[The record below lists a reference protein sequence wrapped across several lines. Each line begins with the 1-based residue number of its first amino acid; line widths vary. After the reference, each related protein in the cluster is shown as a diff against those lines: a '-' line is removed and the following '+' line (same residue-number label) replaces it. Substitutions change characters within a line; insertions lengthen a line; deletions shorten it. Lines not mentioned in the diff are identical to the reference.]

1 MQMKS
6 HFPLTNRRSRWV
18 KTGAIALCFAVVPA
32 LALTACGDSE
42 SDSST
47 SSTMST
53 VVKTSSLG
61 KVKVS
66 GPLDEKPTIE
76 FKPAFA
82 GEKDEFKIIEAGTGP
97 EVASGD
103 RVTVNYVAVGG
114 SDGAELDTTWGAA
127 TQKITVGTSAVLPI
141 IDEAIIGQPV
151 GTRVLVSTDSTEANG
166 QWLLFVFDILDAKKL
181 PASAEGEAVVP
192 LPNMPAVTI
201 ENGVPTIAKPTG
213 DAPTTLV
220 VSVLIKGTGPVVAAG
235 QTVSMQY
242 TGIVWAT
249 GTVFD
254 SSWTSGAVDFP
265 IGSGQVIAGFD
276 EGIVGQTV
284 GSRVLVAIP
293 PDKGYGAEGN
303 AQAGIGGTDTLV
315 FVVDILDA
323 Y

>member
-1 MQMKS
+1 MKS
-6 HFPLTNRRSRWV
+6 RSHLNIRPARWV
-18 KTGAIALCFAVVPA
+18 TTGAIALCFAVVPA
-32 LALTACGDSE
+32 VALTACGDSN
-42 SDSST
+42 SDSSSSST
-47 SSTMST
+47 SSIA
-53 VVKTSSLG
+53 VKTSSLD
-61 KVKVS
+61 KVEVS
-66 GPLDEKPTIE
+66 GPLGEKPTVE

-82 GEKDEFKIIEAGTGP
+82 GEKDEFRVIEAGTGP
-97 EVASGD
+97 AVASGD

-114 SDGAELDTTWGAA
+114 SEGAELDTTWGGAP
-127 TQKITVGTSAVLPI
+127 QKITVGTSAVLPI
-141 IDEAIIGQPV
+141 IDEAMIGQPV
-151 GTRVLVSTDSTEANG
+151 GTRVLVSSDSTEANG
-166 QWLLFVFDILDAKKL
+166 QWILFVFDILDAKAL
-181 PASAEGEAVVP
+181 PATAEGEAIAP

-220 VSVLIKGTGPVVAAG
+220 VSQLIKGTGPVVAAG

-242 TGIVWAT
+242 TGIIWAS

-265 IGSGQVIAGFD
+265 VGSGQVIAGFD

-284 GSRVLVAIP
+284 GSRILIAIP

-303 AQAGIGGTDTLV
+303 TQAGITGTDTLV

>member
-1 MQMKS
+1 MKS
-6 HFPLTNRRSRWV
+6 RSPLHIRPARWV
-18 KTGAIALCFAVVPA
+18 TTGAIALCFAVVPA
-32 LALTACGDSE
+32 VALTACGDSNN
-42 SDSST
+42 DSSS
-47 SSTMST
+47 SST
-53 VVKTSSLG
+53 TSIDVNTRSLD
-61 KVKVS
+61 KVEVS
-66 GPLDEKPTIE
+66 GPLGEKPTVV
-76 FKPAFA
+76 FDPAFA
-82 GEKDEFKIIEAGTGP
+82 GEKDEFRVIEAGTGP
-97 EVASGD
+97 AVASGD

-114 SDGAELDTTWGAA
+114 DGVELDTTWGG
-127 TQKITVGTSAVLPI
+127 TPQKITVGTSTVLPI
-141 IDEAIIGQPV
+141 IDEAMIGQPV
-151 GTRVLVSTDSTEANG
+151 GTRILVSSDSTESNG
-166 QWLLFVFDILDAKKL
+166 QWILFVFDILDAKKL
-181 PASAEGEAVVP
+181 PATAEGEAIAP

-220 VSVLIKGTGPVVAAG
+220 VSQLIKGTGPVVAAG

-242 TGIVWAT
+242 TGIIWAS

-265 IGSGQVIAGFD
+265 VGSGQVIAGFD

-284 GSRVLVAIP
+284 GSRVLIAIP

-303 AQAGIGGTDTLV
+303 AQAGITGTDTLV

>member
-1 MQMKS
+1 MKS
-6 HFPLTNRRSRWV
+6 RSPLTNRPSRWV
-18 KTGAIALCFAVVPA
+18 KTGAIALCFAVIPA
-32 LALTACGDSE
+32 VALGACSDSE

-47 SSTMST
+47 SSTIST
-53 VVKTSSLG
+53 VVKTKSLD

-66 GPLDEKPTIE
+66 GPLDEKPTVE

-82 GEKDEFKIIEAGTGP
+82 GEEDEFRVIKAGTGP

-103 RVTVNYVAVGG
+103 RITVNYVAIGG
-114 SDGAELDTTWGAA
+114 SEGAELDTTWGAA
-127 TQKITVGTSAVLPI
+127 PQKITVGTSAVLPI

-166 QWLLFVFDILDAKKL
+166 QWLLFVFDILDTKAL
-181 PASAEGEAVVP
+181 PATAEGESIAP

-201 ENGVPTIAKPTG
+201 ENGVPTIAKPNG
-213 DAPTTLV
+213 DAPKTLI
-220 VSVLIKGTGPVVAAG
+220 VSVLIKGTGPVVTAG

-242 TGIVWAT
+242 TGIVWAS

-254 SSWTSGAVDFP
+254 SSWTSGSVDFP
-265 IGSGQVIAGFD
+265 VGSGQVIAGFD
-276 EGIVGQTV
+276 EGLVGQTV
-284 GSRVLVAIP
+284 GSRVLIAIP

-303 AQAGIGGTDTLV
+303 SQAGIAGTDTLV

>member
-1 MQMKS
+1 MKS
-6 HFPLTNRRSRWV
+6 QSPLTNRRSRWV
-18 KTGAIALCFAVVPA
+18 KTGAIALCFAVIPA

-53 VVKTSSLG
+53 VVNTSSLG

-82 GEKDEFKIIEAGTGP
+82 GEKDEFRIIEAGTGP

-127 TQKITVGTSAVLPI
+127 PQKITVGTSAVLPI

-166 QWLLFVFDILDAKKL
+166 QWLLFVFDIVDAKKL
-181 PASAEGEAVVP
+181 PASAEGEAVAP

-213 DAPTTLV
+213 DASTTLV

-303 AQAGIGGTDTLV
+303 AQAGIAGTDTLV

>member
-1 MQMKS
+1 MKS
-6 HFPLTNRRSRWV
+6 HSPLTNRRSRWV
-18 KTGAIALCFAVVPA
+18 KTGAIALCFAVIPA
-32 LALTACGDSE
+32 VALTACGDSN
-42 SDSST
+42 SDSSS
-47 SSTMST
+47 SSTGST
-53 VVKTSSLG
+53 TVKTSSLG

-66 GPLDEKPTIE
+66 GPLDEKPTID

-82 GEKDEFKIIEAGTGP
+82 GEKDEFRIIEAGTGP

-127 TQKITVGTSAVLPI
+127 PQKITVGTKAVLPI
-141 IDEAIIGQPV
+141 IDEAIVGQPV
-151 GTRVLVSTDSTEANG
+151 GTRILVSTDSTEANG
-166 QWLLFVFDILDAKKL
+166 QWLLFVFDILDAKTL
-181 PASAEGEAVVP
+181 PATAEGAAVAP

-201 ENGVPTIAKPTG
+201 VNGVPTIAKPTG